1 MFVHGFPE
9 RAANAAAPFVQVLD
23 LAAYSLMGSAVNASV
38 PESER
43 HRPMLGLACRLGA
56 MATLGIMFALVK
68 IAGNHGIH
76 VVESLFWRQAA
87 GLPVV
92 LIWLWSMGGL
102 RSIRTNR
109 PMMHGVRMLLGL
121 SGMTLN
127 FSAMLILPM
136 AEATTIGFATP
147 IFATVL
153 AALLLRE
160 PTGRYRWGAVL
171 IGFVGVMLAIRP
183 GSTELP
189 LIGTGI
195 ALGGAML
202 SACVIIQMRQM
213 AHTESPGAIVFWF
226 SLASLVPLGIGMI
239 YFAHGHDLNDWLLL
253 AGLSLTGA
261 MGQIFLTASLR
272 YAPVAAVM
280 TMDYSALL
288 WSIGLG
294 WLFFGDVPGAS
305 VWLGAPLII
314 VAGVFIAWREQYLAK
329 QRRIKVVE
337 YPAG

>member
-1 MFVHGFPE
+1 M
-9 RAANAAAPFVQVLD
+9 QVLD
-23 LAAYSLMGSAVNASV
+23 AAAISLKGSAVNASV

-92 LIWLWSMGGL
+92 LLWLWSMGGL

-109 PMMHGVRMLLGL
+109 PMMHAVRMVLGL
-121 SGMTLN
+121 SGMALN
-127 FSAMLILPM
+127 FTAMLILPM

-189 LIGTGI
+189 LLGTGI
-195 ALGGAML
+195 SSWRCGAFGLCHHPDAADGAYRKPRRDCFLVQPRIAGAAGHWHVLFRAWARSERLAVARRFELGGCL
-202 SACVIIQMRQM
+202 GPDFPDRI
-213 AHTESPGAIVFWF
+213 
-226 SLASLVPLGIGMI
+226 LALRTRRCR
-239 YFAHGHDLNDWLLL
+239 HDN
-253 AGLSLTGA
+253 GL
-261 MGQIFLTASLR
+261 
-272 YAPVAAVM
+272 
-280 TMDYSALL
+280 
-288 WSIGLG
+288 
-294 WLFFGDVPGAS
+294 
-305 VWLGAPLII
+305 
-314 VAGVFIAWREQYLAK
+314 
-329 QRRIKVVE
+329 
-337 YPAG
+337 